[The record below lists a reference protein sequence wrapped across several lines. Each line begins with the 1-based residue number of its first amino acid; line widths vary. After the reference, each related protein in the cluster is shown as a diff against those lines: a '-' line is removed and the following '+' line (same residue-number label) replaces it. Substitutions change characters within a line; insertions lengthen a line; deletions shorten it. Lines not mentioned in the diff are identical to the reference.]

1 MRPTIK
7 VLRGSDQIVRIP
19 FCGHANLE
27 GYKAWAQLR
36 RSPFS
41 EEVLDELTT
50 ENERIVI
57 CRDHFDLS
65 FPHDVTQK
73 WKFRKAVFD
82 IKALSPNGGE
92 VRMAEGRILVIPE
105 VTR

>member
-7 VLRGSDQIVRIP
+7 VLRGSDQIVKIP
-19 FCGHANLE
+19 LCGHANLC
-27 GYKAWAQLR
+27 GYKAKAQLR